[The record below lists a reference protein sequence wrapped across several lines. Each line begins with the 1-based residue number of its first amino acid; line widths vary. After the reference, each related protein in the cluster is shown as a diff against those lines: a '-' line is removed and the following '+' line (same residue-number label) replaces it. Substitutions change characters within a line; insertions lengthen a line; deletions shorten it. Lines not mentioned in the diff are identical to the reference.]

1 MADVRDDFYVA
12 RGRALTLVHGFLRQ
26 RPCPVIVFS
35 GPHDSGKTA
44 LLDDLAE
51 RMQGMPHALIYCQD
65 FHGGTRELL
74 ALLAFSLNRR
84 SGRYGRL
91 PFPRLITGLIVIH
104 DVDLSDLPRKAD
116 RPAARDR
123 IRAMLEQRQRTAGLL
138 TEAVSE
144 IITAEMPQAGL
155 SPADT
160 SELTKLLLQV
170 GPALVLGGLARL
182 RRGRQLLLGA
192 AQDWYGHQD
201 RGLELD
207 PLDVLVDINQAAA
220 DGTPGVAEL
229 LLAAFLADLRHAFT
243 RRPASDHAFNCAVL
257 LDNADTGAARDFL
270 RILLQAR
277 SHQREPDPL
286 TVVVT
291 SRGDLV
297 EGVRADDSRWHVQP
311 LPDLSYP
318 DVMTMVRRLDLPL
331 GTNYDTLASAV
342 YRYTC
347 GHPGGVGA
355 MVDAVART
363 RTTDLAAILDLRQ
376 PGDQRTLGETLLRRL
391 LRGLSLDEAADLV
404 TCSAATDQE
413 AALRLAGADG
423 LLGHV
428 RDGTS
433 KIFRDE
439 FWSEQAPTGRRL
451 YPLLRRLALRALA
464 ARRPGDGPSW
474 AEAHTWLR
482 DNCDD
487 AGSAVTLS
495 YSLALGEVAL
505 VGTSLADAIRRESA
519 GSWIALLES
528 VTSSPNNLRGPE
540 RTLDG
545 LRGLTG
551 DGDLLHLPFLVSRL
565 VTAMWIYADP
575 LSGGSEA
582 GLREDIHTY
591 LTMLASHWGPGA
603 AQLYEYAKRYA
614 GNVGPVFGS
623 GHEQPP
629 PSFDPPLT
637 STGLRGRR
645 RRRVLAV
652 AAAVLVAAGAVTAGL
667 LGILGGQAGSAAGP
681 PLCPGGASGQFRVF
695 RATDGECVGVTD
707 GSFQFDPG
715 VPLIQDVEQR
725 IRAEN
730 ARVTSGGPY
739 VSVVLLMPLTT
750 GQLTDVS
757 PSRIADVLRGAYLA
771 QYYHNHETHIMPRI
785 RLLLA
790 NEGSQEQA
798 WAADWGQL
806 KGLTHAPG
814 QLVAISGMGI
824 SVQQTIEAARRIG
837 SPDVVHGGIPMFG
850 AVTTADGLDATVTPD
865 LVQVAPSVADEV
877 HALARYLSRPQ
888 PAVLVYDSQ
897 ASDLYTATLRADFTR
912 VLRSRLSPSQIAYEP
927 SGQDSALFKKIAQD
941 LCANRSSPVVVYA
954 GRNSV
959 FDSFIT
965 QLEQEG
971 NCTNRH
977 LEIVTGGDADGLDP
991 AITRDSGVG
1000 AQVSVI
1006 YSDIEDQRAVTSD
1019 FRSNY
1024 VRWLGLSALPAID
1037 DPWLLASYNAATAA
1051 DDAIELAAGSITQ
1064 PARMKPTDVAPWL
1077 NQLNGSTEVIGATG
1091 TFSIGADGDLVD
1103 PGIPIYELT
1112 GGHRIQLAG

>member
-1 MADVRDDFYVA
+1 MHDEFYVA
-12 RGRALTLVHGFLRQ
+12 RGTALTLVHGFLRL
-26 RPCPVIVFS
+26 RPCPVIVFP

-65 FHGGTRELL
+65 FRGGTRELL

-116 RPAARDR
+116 RAAARDR
-123 IRAMLEQRQRTAGLL
+123 IRAMLQQREKTASLL
-138 TEAVSE
+138 TEAVTE
-144 IITAEMPQAGL
+144 IIASEMPRAGL

-160 SELTKLLLQV
+160 TELTKLLLQV

-182 RRGRQLLLGA
+182 RRGRQMLLGA
-192 AQDWYGHQD
+192 GQDWYGHQD

-207 PLDVLVDINQAAA
+207 PLDVLVDINRAAA
-220 DGTPGVAEL
+220 EGTPGVAEL

-243 RRPASDHAFNCAVL
+243 RRPASDRAFNCAVL
-257 LDNADTGAARDFL
+257 LDNADTDAARDFL

-286 TVVVT
+286 TVVAT

-297 EGVRADDSRWHVQP
+297 EGARADDPRWHVQP

-318 DVMTMVRRLDLPL
+318 DVMAMVRRLNLPL
-331 GTNYDTLASAV
+331 DASYDTLASAV

-347 GHPGGVGA
+347 GHPGGVRAIVG
-355 MVDAVART
+355 AVART
-363 RTTDLAAILDLRQ
+363 KTTDLAAILDLPQ
-376 PGDQRTLGETLLRRL
+376 PGTQRTLGETLLGRL
-391 LRGLSLDEAADLV
+391 LRDLSPSEATDLV
-404 TCSAATDQE
+404 TCGAAADQE

-423 LLGHV
+423 LLGQV

-433 KIFRDE
+433 KIFRDAL
-439 FWSEQAPTGRRL
+439 WSEQAPTGRRL
-451 YPLLRRLALRALA
+451 HPLLRRLALRALA
-464 ARRPGDGPSW
+464 ARSGDGPSW
-474 AEAHTWLR
+474 AEVHAWLR
-482 DNCDD
+482 DHCDD
-487 AGSAVTLS
+487 AGPAVTLS

-505 VGTSLADAIRRESA
+505 VGTSLAAAIRRESA

-528 VTSSPNNLRGPE
+528 VTSAPNNLRESE

-545 LRGLTG
+545 LRNLTG
-551 DGDLLHLPFLVSRL
+551 DGDLRHLPFLVSRL
-565 VTAMWIYADP
+565 VTAMWIHADP
-575 LSGGSEA
+575 FSGDSEA
-582 GLREDIHTY
+582 GLREEIHTY
-591 LTMLASHWGPGA
+591 LTLLALHWGPGA

-614 GNVGPVFGS
+614 GDPGPVFAG
-623 GHEQPP
+623 GHEPAP

-637 STGLRGRR
+637 ASGSRGQQRR
-645 RRRVLAV
+645 RLLAV
-652 AAAVLVAAGAVTAGL
+652 TAAVLVAAGAVTAGL
-667 LGILGGQAGSAAGP
+667 LGTVGGQARPAAGP
-681 PLCPGGASGQFRVF
+681 PLCPGGASGQFRVV
-695 RATDGECVGVTD
+695 RAADGECVGVTD
-707 GSFQFDPG
+707 GSFQFDPQ
-715 VPLIQDVEQR
+715 VPAIEDAEQR

-739 VSVVLLMPLTT
+739 VSVALLMPLTT
-750 GQLTDVS
+750 GPLTDVS

-771 QYYHNHETHIMPRI
+771 QYFHNHQSNILPRI

-798 WAADWGQL
+798 WAADWDQL
-806 KGLTHAPG
+806 KGLTRTPG
-814 QLVAISGMGI
+814 QLVAITGMGI
-824 SVQQTIEAARRIG
+824 SVRRTIYAARRIG
-837 SPDVVHGGIPMFG
+837 SPDIAHGGIPMFG
-850 AVTTADGLDATVTPD
+850 AVTTADGLDSTVTPD
-865 LVQVAPSVADEV
+865 LAQVAPSVADEV
-877 HALARYLSRPQ
+877 HALARYLSK
-888 PAVLVYDSQ
+888 PAPTVLVYDSQ

-912 VLRSRLSPSQIAYEP
+912 VFRSRLSPNQIQYVP
-927 SGQDSALFKKIAQD
+927 SGEDSALFKKIAQD
-941 LCANRSSPVVVYA
+941 LCANSSSPVVFYA

-971 NCTNRH
+971 NCTNRR

-991 AITRDSGVG
+991 SITRASGVG
-1000 AQVSVI
+1000 ARVSVI
-1006 YSDIEDQRAVTSD
+1006 YSDIEDRRAITST
-1019 FRSNY
+1019 FRSHY
-1024 VRWLGLSALPAID
+1024 VSWLGRSALPGID
-1037 DPWLLASYNAATAA
+1037 DPWLLASYNATTAA
-1051 DDAIELAAGSITQ
+1051 DDAIELAAGSIAH

-1077 NQLNGSTEVIGATG
+1077 NQLNRSTEVPGATG
-1091 TFSIGADGDLVD
+1091 TFSIGAHGDLENPV
-1103 PGIPIYELT
+1103 IPIYELA
-1112 GGHRIQLAG
+1112 GGRQIHLAG